1 MSMAATFATWMIA
14 AALGMPVGYTLILA
28 SVAFFAAGGNT
39 LALNFAMDQMLDS
52 INNFILLAVPFF
64 VLTGNIMNGGGVT
77 DRIFTFAKALVGHFQ
92 GGLAHVNIFAS
103 LVFSGMS
110 GSALADAGGLGQ
122 LEIKSMRDA
131 GYDESF
137 AAGITAASCII
148 GPIIPPSTSLI
159 VYAVV
164 ANQSVEQLFIAG
176 FLPGV
181 LIALMLMIMS
191 AIIAKRRNYPREPKP
206 TLREI
211 AVAFR
216 RAFLALMTPVI
227 ILYGIFAG
235 VFTPTEA
242 AVVAATYS
250 SLLGFFVY
258 KELTLGKFYHI
269 VVDSVKTAGTIALLV
284 LGVSIFGWIIARE
297 QMPQAV
303 AKLFLGYTDSPLTLL
318 FMINLLLLFL
328 GMFIDA
334 LPLLVVLVPI
344 LLPTVTQ
351 AGVNLVHF
359 GLVVVFNLMIGILTP
374 PMGTALFVV
383 CRVGNIP
390 FKTMVRGVV
399 PFLIPL
405 IITLVLLTIFPEISL
420 FLPKLLTQ
428 R

>member
-1 MSMAATFATWMIA
+1 MPLTFLVWMSAC
-14 AALGMPVGYTLILA
+14 ALGVPVGYTFMLA
-28 SVAFFAAGGNT
+28 SLFFFVMGGNM
-39 LALNFAMDQMLDS
+39 LVLNFALDQMLEG

-77 DRIFTFAKALVGHFQ
+77 DRIFTFAKALVGHLR

-131 GYDESF
+131 GYDDAFSG
-137 AAGITAASCII
+137 GITAASCII

-181 LIALMLMIMS
+181 LIAVMLMIMS
-191 AIIAKRRNYPREPKP
+191 AIIARRRNYPRERKASAG
-206 TLREI
+206 EI
-211 AVAFR
+211 LLAFK
-216 RAFLALMTPVI
+216 RAFFALMTPVI
-227 ILYGIFAG
+227 ILAGIFTG

-242 AVVAATYS
+242 AVVAASYS
-250 SLLGFFVY
+250 TLLGFFVY
-258 KELTLGKFYHI
+258 RELNPRKFYHI
-269 VVDSVKTAGTIALLV
+269 IADSVKTAGTIALVV
-284 LGVSIFGWIIARE
+284 LGVSIFNWILARE

-303 AKLFLGYTDSPLTLL
+303 AAVFMGYADSPLTLL
-318 FMINLLLLFL
+318 LVINLLLLFL

-334 LPLLVVLVPI
+334 LASLVVLVPI
-344 LLPTVTQ
+344 LLPMVQQ

-390 FKTMVRGVV
+390 FKTLVRGVA

-405 IITLVLLTIFPEISL
+405 LATLLLLTAFPEISL
-420 FLPKLLTQ
+420 FLPKLLTG

>member
-1 MSMAATFATWMIA
+1 MSMAAIFAVWMVA

-28 SVAFFAAGGNT
+28 STAFFIAGGNT

-131 GYDESF
+131 GYDDSF
-137 AAGITAASCII
+137 AGGITAASCII

-191 AIIAKRRNYPREPKP
+191 SIIAKRRGYPREPRP

-211 AVAFR
+211 VTAFR

-258 KELTLGKFYHI
+258 RELTLRKFYHI

-303 AKLFLGYTDSPLTLL
+303 AKLFLTYTDSPITLL

-344 LLPTVTQ
+344 LLPTVTL

-405 IITLVLLTIFPEISL
+405 VITLVLLTVFPEISL
-420 FLPKLLTQ
+420 FLPRLLTG